1 MKSGGENPETPP
13 RAISDGAGI
22 AGRLGPALDAIS
34 GLVFDR
40 TAGIRESKTMGAAE
54 IEILPG
60 GCRGRRELRP
70 LLLRLVLAGTTWV
83 AGQTAFTQVASD
95 VPSGEQREAAVV
107 ASGEDAAPAA
117 VVERRAIE
125 AAPSSGEAKP
135 PIAPGSQPPAQPPSA
150 DSKDGSQGSS
160 AKPPEQPGKKP
171 EENAPGGVVNR
182 PMEPESPPN
191 PEELNV
197 RPDATGKVRVNFR
210 NQPWPKIMEWL
221 ADISGMS
228 LDWRELPGDYLNLVT
243 RDSYTVE
250 EMRNL
255 INQHLFHR
263 GFTMIRRGEVLM
275 VVNLE
280 KVDPGL
286 VPRVTL
292 EDLDRL
298 PDFDFVRVSFALDWI
313 LADKAAEELKPYL
326 SPRGKLVPLPTT
338 NRLEAMDAAVNLR
351 ELARLLREEQSPKG
365 QERLVREFVLQ
376 YARAEETAEQLKD
389 LMGLKQSGFPM
400 PPGMNPQQIQQMQQ
414 AMMAAQQQM
423 QQMQGGP
430 GGPQPGGKGPPGFK
444 TASDV
449 NFVVNKRRNSI
460 VAQAP
465 PDKMAVIE
473 QAVKILDVP
482 SDTGAFLAGMSRWQV
497 YRLAAVD
504 PEPLAKTL
512 EELGGL
518 DPSARIEVDKANNAL
533 IVYAPLA
540 DHVTIR
546 AVIERLDGSGRRFEV
561 IQLRRLPADYVAGT
575 IDFMMGGQ
583 RETASSTPSW
593 LPPWERDRQRQ
604 SKKNPNEFRV
614 DADVEN
620 NRLLLWANEIEI
632 QEVQNLLVKLGEVP
646 AGEAAA
652 SRVRVLEGLSPE
664 DAAAVLEALRRQWPA
679 MAPNPIRIEQAPGPT
694 SPDAPGKDGPESR
707 PESDQPA
714 DLRRQADAE
723 AGVPPPRSVP
733 RGDPSAKIAASTAVL
748 TLTEASPTEPPRPAP
763 DAGAPSSQLPPLI
776 VTQTPDGRI
785 VITCQD
791 PRAMELVDFLLR
803 DVVPP
808 KPDYRI
814 FRLRYAW
821 ADNVVKV
828 LETLFSEKKTE
839 SRFSWW
845 YFDPWM
851 SPQSETK
858 EPSRLSSRRPVK
870 FVADLDTNTVL
881 VQNADARQLAQI
893 EQIIQ
898 FYDQPPPQ
906 DSESV
911 RVTEIFRIRYSKASQ
926 VAAAVKEVYRDLLSP
941 DENRRDNRGGI
952 LLLLDGGQGDART
965 PRFKGL
971 LSIGVDDLS
980 NTLLVSAP
988 VYLMN
993 DIRKLIQ
1000 ELDQAAEPVQET
1012 VEVIQLGPGVSAESV
1027 RRSLGDLLGTGGGGK
1042 GKSGEGKSSPAVSP
1056 PGSGGQRE
1064 STTPR

>member
-1 MKSGGENPETPP
+1 MHTSGTMILP
-13 RAISDGAGI
+13 RGLRQRADLR
-22 AGRLGPALDAIS
+22 RLLLLIWTFWAFPA
-34 GLVFDR
+34 
-40 TAGIRESKTMGAAE
+40 GAA
-54 IEILPG
+54 
-60 GCRGRRELRP
+60 
-70 LLLRLVLAGTTWV
+70 WV
-83 AGQTAFTQVASD
+83 AA
-95 VPSGEQREAAVV
+95 PSALAQAVVEVQPAQKGEGDAV
-107 ASGEDAAPAA
+107 ASGAAAASAAVAEQPAIKAVPAPAPRESA
-117 VVERRAIE
+117 D
-125 AAPSSGEAKP
+125 
-135 PIAPGSQPPAQPPSA
+135 APGSQAPF
-150 DSKDGSQGSS
+150 SS
-160 AKPPEQPGKKP
+160 IAKPQEGSPGDASKRPDSAGKKP
-171 EENAPGGVVNR
+171 DESAPGGVVQR
-182 PMEPESPPN
+182 PTEPESPPD
-191 PEELNV
+191 PEELKV
-197 RPDATGKVRVNFR
+197 RPDQAGKVRVNFR

-243 RDSYTVE
+243 RESYSVE

-286 VPRVTL
+286 VPRVAL

-298 PDFDFVRVSFALDWI
+298 PEFDFVRVSFALDWM
-313 LADKAAEELKPYL
+313 LADKAAEEFKPYL

-338 NRLEAMDAAVNLR
+338 NRLEAMDAVVNLR

-389 LMGLKQSGFPM
+389 LLGAKQSGFPM
-400 PPGMNPQQIQQMQQ
+400 PPGMNPQQMQQIQQ
-414 AMMAAQQQM
+414 AMMAAQQQI
-423 QQMQGGP
+423 QQLQNQP
-430 GGPQPGGKGPPGFK
+430 GGPQGGGKAPLALQPR
-444 TASDV
+444 TDA

-482 SDTGAFLAGMSRWQV
+482 ADTGSLLAGMSRWQV

-518 DPSARIEVDKANNAL
+518 DPSARIQVDKANNAL

-583 RETASSTPSW
+583 RETAAAAPPWS
-593 LPPWERDRQRQ
+593 PPWERDRQRQ
-604 SKKNPNEFRV
+604 PKKNPNEFRV

-646 AGEAAA
+646 AGDTAA

-664 DAAAVLEALRRQWPA
+664 DAANVLDTLRRQWPA
-679 MAPNPIRIEQAPGPT
+679 VAPNPIRIEPPAGPSSSGVPDETEPQPQPQA
-694 SPDAPGKDGPESR
+694 ER
-707 PESDQPA
+707 PV
-714 DLRRQADAE
+714 DLRRAE
-723 AGVPPPRSVP
+723 AAATLSAVVAQPRDVSGARIP
-733 RGDPSAKIAASTAVL
+733 ASAAVL
-748 TLTEASPTEPPRPAP
+748 TLSLTEPPGESPQVSP
-763 DAGAPSSQLPPLI
+763 NAGTPSTEPPPLI

-785 VITCQD
+785 LITCQD
-791 PRAMELVDFLLR
+791 PRALEIVDLLLR

-808 KPDYRI
+808 KSDYRI

-821 ADNVVKV
+821 ADSVVKV
-828 LETLFSEKKTE
+828 LETLFSEKRSE
-839 SRFSWW
+839 SRSPYGYW
-845 YFDPWM
+845 YYDPWM
-851 SPQSETK
+851 SSPSETK
-858 EPSRLSSRRPVK
+858 EPSRLSSRRAVK
-870 FVADLDTNTVL
+870 FVADLDTNTIL
-881 VQNADARQLAQI
+881 VQNADARQWTQI

-911 RVTEIFRIRYSKASQ
+911 RVTEIFRIRYSKASK
-926 VAAAVKEVYRDLLSP
+926 VAAAVKELYRDLLSP
-941 DENRRDNRGGI
+941 DEKRPGGDRGGF
-952 LLLLDGGQGDART
+952 LLFLDSGQGDART

-980 NTLLVSAP
+980 NTLLVSSP

-993 DIRKLIQ
+993 DVRKLIQ
-1000 ELDQAAEPVQET
+1000 ELDQAAEPVQDA
-1012 VEVIQLGPGVSAESV
+1012 VEVIKLGRGVSAESV
-1027 RRSLGDLLGTGGGGK
+1027 KRSLGELLGSGGTGK
-1042 GKSGEGKSSPAVSP
+1042 GKSGEDQSSDATKTS
-1056 PGSGGQRE
+1056 SGRE
-1064 STTPR
+1064 QQQPNPRR

>member
-1 MKSGGENPETPP
+1 MHLAETM
-13 RAISDGAGI
+13 I
-22 AGRLGPALDAIS
+22 
-34 GLVFDR
+34 
-40 TAGIRESKTMGAAE
+40 
-54 IEILPG
+54 
-60 GCRGRRELRP
+60 
-70 LLLRLVLAGTTWV
+70 LLRDVRRRPDLRLFFLLVWTFPVSAAWV
-83 AGQTAFTQVASD
+83 AGSLALAQAVFEVESAQK
-95 VPSGEQREAAVV
+95 GEGDAV
-107 ASGEDAAPAA
+107 ASGAAAASATVSEQPANK
-117 VVERRAIE
+117 VVPALPQREPAD
-125 AAPSSGEAKP
+125 G
-135 PIAPGSQPPAQPPSA
+135 PGSQTPSSLTTKPEEGPPGDAPKRP
-150 DSKDGSQGSS
+150 DSG
-160 AKPPEQPGKKP
+160 GKKP
-171 EENAPGGVVNR
+171 DESAPGGVVQR
-182 PMEPESPPN
+182 PTEPESPPD
-191 PEELNV
+191 PEELKV
-197 RPDATGKVRVNFR
+197 RPDQAGKVRVNFR

-221 ADISGMS
+221 ADISGLS

-243 RDSYTVE
+243 RESYSVE

-275 VVNLE
+275 VVNVE

-286 VPRVTL
+286 VPRVAL

-298 PDFDFVRVSFALDWI
+298 PEFDFVRVSFALDWM
-313 LADKAAEELKPYL
+313 LADKAAEEFKPYL

-338 NRLEAMDAAVNLR
+338 NRLEAMDAVVNLR

-376 YARAEETAEQLKD
+376 YARAEETAAQLKD
-389 LMGLKQSGFPM
+389 LLGVKQSGFPI
-400 PPGMNPQQIQQMQQ
+400 PPGMNPQQMQQMQQ
-414 AMMAAQQQM
+414 AMMAAQQQIQQM
-423 QQMQGGP
+423 QQMQKQP
-430 GGPQPGGKGPPGFK
+430 GGPQEGGKRPLAFQPQ
-444 TASDV
+444 TDA
-449 NFVVNKRRNSI
+449 NFVVNNRRNSI
-460 VAQAP
+460 VVQAP

-482 SDTGAFLAGMSRWQV
+482 ADTGSFLAGMSRWQV

-518 DPSARIEVDKANNAL
+518 DPSARIQVDKANNAL

-583 RETASSTPSW
+583 SETVSAAPSW
-593 LPPWERDRQRQ
+593 LPPWERDRQKQ
-604 SKKNPNEFRV
+604 AKKNPNEFRV

-646 AGEAAA
+646 AGDAAA

-664 DAAAVLEALRRQWPA
+664 DAANVLDTLRRQWPA
-679 MAPNPIRIEQAPGPT
+679 VAPNPIRIEPPAGPNPSEVPDEAEPKPQPQA
-694 SPDAPGKDGPESR
+694 ER
-707 PESDQPA
+707 PVDP
-714 DLRRQADAE
+714 RRAE
-723 AGVPPPRSVP
+723 AGATLPAVRAQPRDTS
-733 RGDPSAKIAASTAVL
+733 GTKIPASTAVL
-748 TLTEASPTEPPRPAP
+748 TWTEPPAESPHVSP
-763 DAGAPSSQLPPLI
+763 NTGTSSAELPPLI

-785 VITCQD
+785 LITCQD
-791 PRAMELVDFLLR
+791 PRALEIVDFLLQ

-808 KPDYRI
+808 KSDYRI

-839 SRFSWW
+839 SRSRYSYW
-845 YFDPWM
+845 FDPWT
-851 SPQSETK
+851 SSTSEPN
-858 EPSRLSSRRPVK
+858 EPSRLSSRRAVK
-870 FVADLDTNTVL
+870 FVADLDTNTIL
-881 VQNADARQLAQI
+881 VQNADARQLTQI

-911 RVTEIFRIRYSKASQ
+911 RVTEIFRIRYSKASK

-941 DENRRDNRGGI
+941 DENRPGGDRGGF
-952 LLLLDGGQGDART
+952 LLFLDGGQGDART

-980 NTLLVSAP
+980 NTLLVSSP

-1000 ELDQAAEPVQET
+1000 ELDQAAEPVHDA
-1012 VEVIQLGPGVSAESV
+1012 VEVITLGRGVSAESV
-1027 RRSLGDLLGTGGGGK
+1027 KRALGDLFGSGGTGKDRSGDGQSSAAKKTTGGG
-1042 GKSGEGKSSPAVSP
+1042 EPQQPSS
-1056 PGSGGQRE
+1056 R
-1064 STTPR
+1064 R

>member
-1 MKSGGENPETPP
+1 MLAATLCAAE
-13 RAISDGAGI
+13 
-22 AGRLGPALDAIS
+22 
-34 GLVFDR
+34 R
-40 TAGIRESKTMGAAE
+40 TAFAQAALTVETVEKQAGA
-54 IEILPG
+54 
-60 GCRGRRELRP
+60 
-70 LLLRLVLAGTTWV
+70 
-83 AGQTAFTQVASD
+83 
-95 VPSGEQREAAVV
+95 VPAPVG
-107 ASGEDAAPAA
+107 DAAPAP
-117 VVERRAIE
+117 VVAQPAIK
-125 AAPSSGEAKP
+125 AADSSPVESKPGTENGTQPPTSSPQAKP
-135 PIAPGSQPPAQPPSA
+135 EGSP
-150 DSKDGSQGSS
+150 SKDTSQRAEPS
-160 AKPPEQPGKKP
+160 GKKP

-182 PMEPESPPN
+182 PTEPESPPD
-191 PEELNV
+191 PEELKV
-197 RPDATGKVRVNFR
+197 RPDETGRVRVNFR

-243 RDSYTVE
+243 RESYTVE
-250 EMRNL
+250 EMRDL

-286 VPRVTL
+286 VPRVSL

-313 LADKAAEELKPYL
+313 LADKAAEEFKPYL
-326 SPRGKLVPLPTT
+326 SPRGKLLPLPTT
-338 NRLEAMDAAVNLR
+338 NRLEAMDAVVNLR
-351 ELARLLREEQSPKG
+351 ELALLLREEQSPKG

-389 LMGLKQSGFPM
+389 LLGAKQSGFPM
-400 PPGMNPQQIQQMQQ
+400 PPGMNPQQMQQIQQ

-423 QQMQGGP
+423 QQMQNVP
-430 GGPQPGGKGPPGFK
+430 GGPQTGGKRPVGF
-444 TASDV
+444 APQPDA

-583 RETASSTPSW
+583 RETESSLPAW

-604 SKKNPNEFRV
+604 PKKNPNEFRV

-632 QEVQNLLVKLGEVP
+632 QEVQNLLVKLGEMP
-646 AGEAAA
+646 AGDSAAN
-652 SRVRVLEGLSPE
+652 RVRVLEGLSPE
-664 DAAAVLEALRRQWPA
+664 DAAEVLDALRRQWPA
-679 MAPNPIRIEQAPGPT
+679 VAPNPIRIEQAPKPT
-694 SPDAPGKDGPESR
+694 SPDAPN
-707 PESDQPA
+707 QPSPQPQLEGDRTA
-714 DLRRQADAE
+714 DPRRN
-723 AGVPPPRSVP
+723 AGVTLPETTAEL
-733 RGDPSAKIAASTAVL
+733 GDPPGAKIEAWAAVL
-748 TLTEASPTEPPRPAP
+748 TREPLPEEPPQDAPDSATASPSP
-763 DAGAPSSQLPPLI
+763 PPLI
-776 VTQTPDGRI
+776 VAQTPDGKI
-785 VITCQD
+785 LITCED
-791 PRAMELVDFLLR
+791 PRALELLDFLLR
-803 DVVPP
+803 DLVPA
-808 KPDYRI
+808 KSDYRI

-839 SRFSWW
+839 SRMPYW
-845 YFDPWM
+845 YYYDPWM
-851 SPQSETK
+851 SPRDETK
-858 EPSRLSSRRPVK
+858 ESSRLSSRRPVK
-870 FVADLDTNTVL
+870 FVADLDSNSVL

-893 EQIIQ
+893 EEIIQ

-926 VAAAVKEVYRDLLSP
+926 VAAAVREVYRDLLSP

-952 LLLLDGGQGDART
+952 FLFLDGGQGDART

-971 LSIGVDDLS
+971 LSMGVDDLS

-1000 ELDQAAEPVQET
+1000 ELDQAAEPVQEA
-1012 VEVIQLGPGVSAESV
+1012 VEVIKLGPGVSAESV
-1027 RRSLGDLLGTGGGGK
+1027 KRSLGDLLGTGSAGK
-1042 GKSGEGKSSPAVSP
+1042 DRSNEKKPGSSTIP
-1056 PGSGGQRE
+1056 PGSRSREQSPPQR
-1064 STTPR
+1064 

>member
-1 MKSGGENPETPP
+1 
-13 RAISDGAGI
+13 
-22 AGRLGPALDAIS
+22 
-34 GLVFDR
+34 
-40 TAGIRESKTMGAAE
+40 MGAAK
-54 IEILPG
+54 IRISPG
-60 GCRGRRELRP
+60 NARGRREPRS
-70 LLLRLVLAGTTWV
+70 LLLRLVLAGTAWA
-83 AGQTAFTQVASD
+83 AGQTALAQ
-95 VPSGEQREAAVV
+95 AVV
-107 ASGEDAAPAA
+107 EASSAEKREVAVAGPGESAAPAT
-117 VVERRAIE
+117 VVEGPVIK
-125 AAPSSGEAKP
+125 AAPSSGEGKP
-135 PIAPGSQPPAQPPSA
+135 VIVPNAQPSSQPPSA
-150 DSKDGSQGSS
+150 SPQEGSPGGP
-160 AKPPEQPGKKP
+160 AKPPEPSGKKS
-171 EENAPGGVVNR
+171 EEPAPGGVVHR
-182 PMEPESPPN
+182 PTEPESPPD

-197 RPDATGKVRVNFR
+197 RPDETGRVRVNFR

-243 RDSYTVE
+243 RESYSVE
-250 EMRNL
+250 EMRDL
-255 INQHLFHR
+255 INQHLFQR
-263 GFTMIRRGEVLM
+263 GFTLIRRGEVLM

-313 LADKAAEELKPYL
+313 LADKAAEEFKPYL

-338 NRLEAMDAAVNLR
+338 NRLEAMDAVVNLR
-351 ELARLLREEQSPKG
+351 DLARVLREEQSPKG

-376 YARAEETAEQLKD
+376 FARAEETAEQLKD
-389 LMGLKQSGFPM
+389 LMGLKQSGFPI

-423 QQMQGGP
+423 QGVP
-430 GGPQPGGKGPPGFK
+430 GGSQPGGKGPPGFK
-444 TASDV
+444 MASDV

-512 EELGGL
+512 QELGGL

-604 SKKNPNEFRV
+604 AKKNPNEFRV

-632 QEVQNLLVKLGEVP
+632 QEVQNLLVKLGEMP
-646 AGEAAA
+646 LGETA
-652 SRVRVLEGLSPE
+652 SHRVRVLEGLSPE
-664 DAAAVLEALRRQWPA
+664 EAASVLDTLRRRWPA
-679 MAPNPIRIEQAPGPT
+679 LAPNPIRIEQVPGHHA
-694 SPDAPGKDGPESR
+694 PDAPKQDEQESR
-707 PESDQPA
+707 PESDRPTELLLQI
-714 DLRRQADAE
+714 DAE
-723 AGVPPPRSVP
+723 ASVPHPQPVP
-733 RGDPSAKIAASTAVL
+733 RGEPGAKIPASTAVL
-748 TLTEASPTEPPRPAP
+748 TLTEPSAAEPPPPAHHGGTP
-763 DAGAPSSQLPPLI
+763 PPEAPPLI
-776 VTQTPDGRI
+776 VTQTPDGKI
-785 VITCQD
+785 VITSQD
-791 PRAMELVDFLLR
+791 PQAMELVDFLLR

-839 SRFSWW
+839 SRFPYW
-845 YFDPWM
+845 YYYDPWM
-851 SPQSETK
+851 SSQSETK

-870 FVADLDTNTVL
+870 FVADLDTNSVL

-911 RVTEIFRIRYSKASQ
+911 RITEIFRIRYSKASQ
-926 VAAAVKEVYRDLLSP
+926 VSAAVKEVYRDLLSP
-941 DENRRDNRGGI
+941 EENRRDGRGGI
-952 LLLLDGGQGDART
+952 LLFLDSGQGDART

-1012 VEVIQLGPGVSAESV
+1012 VEVIQLGRGISAESV
-1027 RRSLGDLLGTGGGGK
+1027 RRSLGDLLGAGGGGK
-1042 GKSGEGKSSPAVSP
+1042 GKPGESKPGPATTP
-1056 PGSGGQRE
+1056 PGSGPQQD
-1064 STTPR
+1064 SKTPR

>member
-1 MKSGGENPETPP
+1 
-13 RAISDGAGI
+13 
-22 AGRLGPALDAIS
+22 
-34 GLVFDR
+34 
-40 TAGIRESKTMGAAE
+40 MGTAE
-54 IEILPG
+54 IDILAG
-60 GCRGRRELRP
+60 DFCGRRKLRP
-70 LLLRLVLAGTTWV
+70 LLLRLVLAGATWA
-83 AGQTAFTQVASD
+83 AGQTAFAQ
-95 VPSGEQREAAVV
+95 AAVDAPSEEKREV
-107 ASGEDAAPAA
+107 AVAGPGGSAGPATVVQGLEIKAAPL
-117 VVERRAIE
+117 
-125 AAPSSGEAKP
+125 SGEAKP
-135 PIAPGSQPPAQPPSA
+135 AVAPGSQPSSQPPTAS
-150 DSKDGSQGSS
+150 SQEASPGGP
-160 AKPPEQPGKKP
+160 AKPPEQSGKKP
-171 EENAPGGVVNR
+171 EEPAPGGVVNR
-182 PMEPESPPN
+182 PTEPETPPD

-197 RPDATGKVRVNFR
+197 RPDEIGRVRVNFR

-243 RDSYTVE
+243 RESYSVE

-255 INQHLFHR
+255 INQHLFQR

-313 LADKAAEELKPYL
+313 LADKAAEEFKPYL

-338 NRLEAMDAAVNLR
+338 NRLEAMDAVVNLR
-351 ELARLLREEQSPKG
+351 DLARLLREEQSPKG

-389 LMGLKQSGFPM
+389 LMGLKQSGFPI

-444 TASDV
+444 TSSDV

-482 SDTGAFLAGMSRWQV
+482 SETGAFLAGMSRWQV

-512 EELGGL
+512 QELGGL

-604 SKKNPNEFRV
+604 PKKNPNEFRV

-632 QEVQNLLVKLGEVP
+632 QEVQNLLVKLGEMP
-646 AGEAAA
+646 IGETA
-652 SRVRVLEGLSPE
+652 SNRVRILEGLSPE
-664 DAAAVLEALRRQWPA
+664 DAAAVLDALRRQWPA

-694 SPDAPGKDGPESR
+694 APHAPDKDEQESR
-707 PESDQPA
+707 PESDRPME
-714 DLRRQADAE
+714 LRRQIDAE
-723 AGVPPPRSVP
+723 ASVP
-733 RGDPSAKIAASTAVL
+733 RPLWAPRGEPGAKIPASTAVL
-748 TLTEASPTEPPRPAP
+748 TLTEPSATEPLPPAP
-763 DAGAPSSQLPPLI
+763 DAGPPPPEAPPLI

-785 VITCQD
+785 VITSQD

-839 SRFSWW
+839 SRFPSWF
-845 YFDPWM
+845 YYDPWM
-851 SPQSETK
+851 SSQNETK

-870 FVADLDTNTVL
+870 FVADLDTNSVL

-941 DENRRDNRGGI
+941 EENRRDGRGGI
-952 LLLLDGGQGDART
+952 LLFLDGGQGDART

-1012 VEVIQLGPGVSAESV
+1012 VEVIQLGPGISAESV
-1027 RRSLGDLLGTGGGGK
+1027 RRSLGDLLGAGGGGK
-1042 GKSGEGKSSPAVSP
+1042 GKPGEGKPGPA
-1056 PGSGGQRE
+1056 
-1064 STTPR
+1064 TTPPASGNQRGAATPR